1 MNLFVSKLSIRKAGN
16 PTGKILYSRPCEFY
30 DEKYED
36 EDYLEDDE
44 VEIFEED
51 GEEEEYEDD
60 DDDIMGILIDE
71 FRDGRLRQGWG
82 WEYDEYSLDLQD
94 GVGSFRDKNGR
105 IQPTKKWVCDFM
117 HLYDKSQKKAVGR
130 FRILSKLLDMENGD
144 IVFVPNIPS
153 EDMFSVATVDGGY
166 EFALMEEYDEFGHII
181 HVRDV
186 KEYYYGDDT
195 LPKKLWSFPPAVVRI
210 RKNEKFREFLK
221 KSYFK

>member
-1 MNLFVSKLSIRKAGN
+1 
-16 PTGKILYSRPCEFY
+16 
-30 DEKYED
+30 
-36 EDYLEDDE
+36 
-44 VEIFEED
+44 
-51 GEEEEYEDD
+51 
-60 DDDIMGILIDE
+60 
-71 FRDGRLRQGWG
+71 
-82 WEYDEYSLDLQD
+82 
-94 GVGSFRDKNGR
+94 
-105 IQPTKKWVCDFM
+105 M

-210 RKNEKFREFLK
+210 RKDEKFREFLE